1 MSRRARVIRRA
12 EVMPDSKY
20 QSLTVSKLMNRIM
33 KRGKKSRAEEI
44 VYGALDT
51 MGKQGSKDPVT
62 DMELA
67 IRNITPQLKV
77 KSRRVGGA
85 TYQVPVE
92 VPPQVGMSLALR
104 WLIDAAR
111 ARGGKSMAEKLAAEM
126 SDAAKGQGTAAK
138 KREDTHKMA
147 EANRAFAHYRW

>member
-12 EVMPDSKY
+12 EVMPDAKY

-44 VYGALDT
+44 VYDALES

-92 VPPQVGMSLALR
+92 VPPQVGMSLAMR

-111 ARGGKSMAEKLAAEM
+111 ARSGKSMAEKLAAEM
-126 SDAAKGQGTAAK
+126 SDAAKGQGNAAK

>member
-1 MSRRARVIRRA
+1 MSRRARPIRRA
-12 EVMPDSKY
+12 EVMPDAKY

-44 VYGALDT
+44 VYSALET

-62 DMELA
+62 DMESA
-67 IRNITPQLKV
+67 IKNITPQLKV

-104 WLIDAAR
+104 WLVDAAR
-111 ARGGKSMAEKLAAEM
+111 ARSGKSMAEKLAAEM
-126 SDAAKGQGTAAK
+126 SDAAKGQGNAAK